1 MTTRID
7 QTFQQLR
14 DRNQMAFM
22 PFVTAGDPS
31 LEVTA
36 RLIQTLHENGVDLIE
51 IGFPYS
57 DPIADGPVIQ
67 SSYTRVL
74 NKGTTV
80 NEIFTMISGLDT
92 DELPPLVAMVSYA
105 IILRTG
111 VDAFLSKC
119 KKSGV
124 SGLIVP
130 DLPADEAADLK
141 QAVQPFELDL
151 VQLLAPT
158 STKERTKKIVE
169 SATGFVYCIA
179 VAGTTGEREHIAS
192 ELVEQLKSVREMTD
206 LPLAV
211 GFGISRP
218 EHISP
223 LRGAAD
229 GAIVGSGIVRQ
240 MEPLAES
247 SEDVDR
253 VLSEIGNYVSAMVA
267 EAHRS

>member
-1 MTTRID
+1 MTTRIA
-7 QTFQQLR
+7 QTFQKLR
-14 DRNQMAFM
+14 EQNHMAFM

-36 RLIQTLHENGVDLIE
+36 KLIQTLHHNGVDLIE

-74 NKGTTV
+74 NKGTKV
-80 NEIFTMISGLDT
+80 DEIFAMIASLDT
-92 DELPPLVAMVSYA
+92 DTLPPLVAMVSYA

-111 VDAFLSKC
+111 VDVFLTKC
-119 KKSGV
+119 KDAGV

-130 DLPADEAADLK
+130 DLPADEAAELK
-141 QAVQPFELDL
+141 TSVLSFDLDL

-158 STKERTKKIVE
+158 STAERTRTIVD

-179 VAGTTGEREHIAS
+179 VAGTTGEREHLAT
-192 ELVEQLKSVREMTD
+192 ELVEQLMSVREMTD

-240 MEPLAES
+240 IEPLAES
-247 SEDVDR
+247 PGDVDR
-253 VLSEIGNYVSAMVA
+253 VLGEIGEYVATMVA